1 MHLFDNTIVFWIEW
15 YRKGL
20 IIIREVM
27 KKILI
32 IGAVISAAA
41 FTGCYFP
48 GPCIQGYGP
57 LMVETRDI
65 ENFTA
70 VSNAGSF
77 EVQVTLADTF
87 GVEVEAQENLLEIIE
102 TYVSGSTLI
111 VKTKNGLC
119 IGNGAP
125 VVVYVS
131 LPELAE
137 LRNTGSGYLYADRAD
152 IDEFEITNTG
162 SGKISIDSVF
172 AYSVSVKNSGSGQ
185 IHISGFYADDINVS
199 QTGSGIIDAGTIYGA
214 ADFNVNH
221 TSSGRIYATLID
233 LIEVDANL
241 SGSGRIEL
249 WGDAEM
255 ADYSLSSS
263 GKIDALELLVSTA
276 EATISGSGKIFLHAT
291 DFLDVTITGSGDL
304 IYRGRPEITTRITG
318 SGNIRPY

>member
-1 MHLFDNTIVFWIEW
+1 
-15 YRKGL
+15 
-20 IIIREVM
+20 M

-57 LMVETRDI
+57 LMLEIRDI

-87 GVEVEAQENLLEIIE
+87 GVEVEAQENLLAIIE

-131 LPELAE
+131 LPELE
-137 LRNTGSGYLYADRAD
+137 EVRNTASGYIYADRAD
-152 IDEFEITNTG
+152 IEEFEMSNTG
-162 SGKISIDSVF
+162 SGNISIDSVF
-172 AYSVSVKNSGSGQ
+172 AYSFSVKNSGSGQ
-185 IHISGFYADDINVS
+185 VFISGFYGDDINIS
-199 QTGSGIIDAGTIYGA
+199 QTGSGTIDAGTIHGA
-214 ADFNVNH
+214 ADININH
-221 TSSGRIYATLID
+221 TSSGRIYVTVYD
-233 LIEVDANL
+233 GMEVDARL
-241 SGSGRIEL
+241 SGSGRIRL
-249 WGDAEM
+249 FGDAEM
-255 ADYSLSSS
+255 AEYSLSSS

-276 EATISGSGKIFLHAT
+276 EATITGSGKIYLHAT
-291 DFLDVTITGSGDL
+291 DFLDVTITGSGDV
-304 IYRGRPEITTRITG
+304 IYMGRPEITTRITG